1 MLLDILK
8 YSIDGLRRR
17 SLRSWLTII
26 GIVIGVMSIVLL
38 VALGQGIEVAVKSQL
53 SFFGE
58 DTISLAPGSLSG
70 SLFATAGSLTD
81 KDWKSIQRIDGVVVA
96 VPSLQ
101 EQVPLEFQGE
111 QASSFVMGTT
121 PDITKVYKMLEIE
134 EGRSF
139 KEGEMGVAVVGNKFA
154 NDFWGTSKD
163 RKKVRL
169 GSKVMVSNRSY
180 TVVGILKKQGGGVMS
195 SIDLGLYVPYE
206 DARDTFEAFKNNRE
220 LTEMYVKVR
229 SASEV
234 DAVEA
239 KIKQVVDNN
248 HRVKGEDDRDYMVIT
263 SKQIMS
269 YVGNIT
275 SILTGFLLI
284 VAAIS
289 LVVGSV
295 NIANTM
301 FMSVLERTREIG
313 ILKAVGADESVI
325 RQIFVIESG
334 LLGAVGGMLGVITS
348 TILAKLLELVASLF
362 DVPLPLNITP
372 DLVVFAVLISFLVGM
387 VAGYIP
393 ARRAA
398 QLGTVEALRY
408 E

>member
-1 MLLDILK
+1 MLIDILK

-38 VALGQGIEVAVKSQL
+38 VALGQGIEVAIKSQL
-53 SFFGE
+53 SFFGD
-58 DTISLAPGSLSG
+58 DTLSLAPGSMSG
-70 SLFATAGSLTD
+70 SFFATSGSLTD
-81 KDWKSIQRIDGVVVA
+81 KDWKSIQRISGVAAA

-101 EQVPLEFQGE
+101 EQAPMEFQGE
-111 QASSFVMGTT
+111 EASSFVMGTT
-121 PDITKVYKMLEIE
+121 PEIMKVYKMLEME

-163 RKKVRL
+163 RKEVRL

-180 TVVGILKKQGGGVMS
+180 TVVGILKKQGGGVMAS
-195 SIDLGLYVPYE
+195 LDLGLYVPYE
-206 DARDTFEAFKNNRE
+206 DARDTFETFKNNNE
-220 LTEMYVKVR
+220 LTEMYVKAK

-239 KIKQVVDNN
+239 EIKRVVDNN
-248 HRVKGEDDRDYMVIT
+248 HRVKGDDDRDYMVIT

-289 LVVGSV
+289 LLVGSV
-295 NIANTM
+295 NVANTM

-334 LLGAVGGMLGVITS
+334 LLGAVGGVIGVIAS
-348 TILAKLLELVASLF
+348 TILAKILELAASLF
-362 DVPLPLNITP
+362 NVPLPLSITL
-372 DLVVFAVLISFLVGM
+372 DLVAFAIIISFLVGM